1 MKSYLEFVFLFQ
13 VVLCICTSLLSAY
26 MVNQYI
32 DKRRMIIVVIISN
45 YILVFLYAD
54 ISIYVV
60 LLIEVVSIF
69 LYMRKVS
76 LMFCHWLLR
85 FMIILAMYALFEG
98 TIYHGIWY
106 MKTTSYQWILVSFVL
121 IMVTYVLLYRCSAF
135 SKLQEYCYAITI
147 EFDDHRIRC
156 YGYWDSGNFANYQQ
170 IPIIYLH
177 DKQVLQV
184 KEKVIAIIQNEL
196 VEVCQG
202 SIVGVHIPKQKVYI
216 AYIEKD
222 IQNLYL
228 CLLNQLLER

>member
-26 MVNQYI
+26 IVNQYI

-45 YILVFLYAD
+45 CILVFLYAD
-54 ISIYVV
+54 ISMYAV

-69 LYMRKVS
+69 LYMRKVC

-85 FMIILAMYALFEG
+85 FMIILFMYILFEG

-106 MKTTSYQWILVSFVL
+106 MKTTSYQWVLVLFVL
-121 IMVTYVLLYRCSAF
+121 SLVTYVLLYRCSSF
-135 SKLQEYCYAITI
+135 RKLKEYCYAISL
-147 EFDDHRIRC
+147 EFDEYHVRC

-184 KEKVIAIIQNEL
+184 KEKVIATVQNEL

-202 SIVGVHIPKQKVYI
+202 SIVGVHIPKQRVYI

-222 IQNLYL
+222 IQNLYP